1 MYHYNMTLN
10 NHYLDDTVTIQRH
23 SASGVDDRGN
33 LTSDWQDN
41 QTDVKCRVIRN
52 GSVEDRDGRNTII
65 ESITIYFDDTVNVK
79 ANDRIKE
86 NSQFYEITGVYTARN
101 AKSENCYTV
110 ISCLYRE

>member
-86 NSQFYEITGVYTARN
+86 NSQ
-101 AKSENCYTV
+101 
-110 ISCLYRE
+110 